1 MADWNP
7 TPEAAQAAMSAASG
21 AVSAGLLQRAANW
34 REWLTIVVVGLTAS
48 YLLGGWLIAASGITP
63 PLAYGGLAF
72 IGVPLGRRIYKGA
85 ATVKV
90 GSLPKLE
97 HAEETD

>member
-7 TPEAAQAAMSAASG
+7 TPETAHAAMSAASG
-21 AVSAGLLQRAANW
+21 VVSAGLLQRAANW
-34 REWLTIVVVGLTAS
+34 REWLTIVVVGLTSS

-63 PLAYGGLAF
+63 SIAYGGLAF
-72 IGVPLGRRIYKGA
+72 TGVPIGRRIYKGA
-85 ATVKV
+85 ATAKV

-97 HAEETD
+97 PAEEAD